1 MLTTLSRIIKY
12 GVQNFTRNAW
22 LSTATVLVMVLSLI
36 AFAGLNLFNVTT
48 KTIITSVQDKID
60 ISVFFKGSTAE
71 DDVLRIKS
79 TLESLPEVKAVEYVS
94 KDKALEVFKEKH
106 QGDTTISQ
114 AIEQLN
120 QNPLLA
126 SLNIKARNTSEYGVI
141 DQYLKNDSIGPFV
154 ERVTYSQ
161 NQTVI
166 DRLNRI
172 LKTAETGGLA
182 LTIFMSLIA
191 VLITFNT
198 IRLAIYSNR
207 ESISIM
213 RLVGGSNFF
222 TRGPFLVEGILYGAL
237 SAVISIFL
245 VMPVV
250 YFLSPYGTVLVPELN
265 IWDYFTSHIFGIFFY
280 QLLFGVLLGLVSS
293 FFAIQKYLKE

>member
-1 MLTTLSRIIKY
+1 MLTTSSRIIKY

-36 AFAGLNLFNVTT
+36 AFAGLSLFNVTT
-48 KTIITSVQDKID
+48 KTIIASVQDKID

-106 QGDTTISQ
+106 QGDATISQ

-126 SLNIKARNTSEYGVI
+126 SLNIKARNTSEYGTI

-166 DRLNRI
+166 DRLNKI

-237 SAVISIFL
+237 SAVISVFL

-265 IWDYFTSHIFGIFFY
+265 IWDYFTAHIFGIFFS
-280 QLLFGVLLGLVSS
+280 QLLFGILLGLVSS
-293 FFAIQKYLKE
+293 FFAIQKYLKD

>member
-1 MLTTLSRIIKY
+1 MFTTLSRILKY

-22 LSTATVLVMVLSLI
+22 LSTATVLVMVLSLL

-48 KTIITSVQDKID
+48 QTVIGSVQDKID

-94 KDKALEVFKEKH
+94 KDKALEIFKEKH
-106 QGDTTISQ
+106 QGDETISQ

-141 DQYLKNDSIGPFV
+141 DQYLKNDSINPFM

-166 DRLNRI
+166 ERLNKI
-172 LKTAETGGLA
+172 LNTAETGGLA
-182 LTIFMSLIA
+182 LTIFMSLVA

-207 ESISIM
+207 ESITIM
-213 RLVGGSNFF
+213 RLVGGSNYF
-222 TRGPFLVEGILYGAL
+222 TRGPFLVEGVLYGVL
-237 SAVISIFL
+237 SAIISMLL

-265 IWDYFTSHIFGIFFY
+265 IWGYFTSHLIGLFLY
-280 QLLFGVLLGLVSS
+280 QLLFGVLLGLISS
-293 FFAIQKYLKE
+293 FFAIQKYLRE

>member
-1 MLTTLSRIIKY
+1 MFTTLSRILKY

-22 LSTATVLVMVLSLI
+22 LSTATVLVMVLSLV
-36 AFAGLNLFNVTT
+36 AFAGLNLFNITT
-48 KTIITSVQDKID
+48 QTVIASVQDKID

-94 KDKALEVFKEKH
+94 KDKALEVFKAKH
-106 QGDTTISQ
+106 EGDTTISQ

-141 DQYLKNDSIGPFV
+141 DQYLKNDSISPFV

-166 DRLNRI
+166 ERLNKI
-172 LKTAETGGLA
+172 LNTAETGGLV
-182 LTIFMSLIA
+182 LTIFMSLVA

-207 ESISIM
+207 ESITIM

-222 TRGPFLVEGILYGAL
+222 TRGPFLVEGVLYGVL
-237 SAVISIFL
+237 SAVISVFL

-265 IWDYFTSHIFGIFFY
+265 IWGYFTSHIFGLFFY

-293 FFAIQKYLKE
+293 FFAIQKYLRD

>member
-1 MLTTLSRIIKY
+1 MLTTLSRILKY
-12 GVQNFTRNAW
+12 GVQNFARNAW

-60 ISVFFKGSTAE
+60 ISVFFKSSTAE

-79 TLESLPEVKAVEYVS
+79 TLESLPEVKLVEYVS
-94 KDKALEVFKEKH
+94 KDQALEIFKSKH
-106 QGDTTISQ
+106 QSDTTISQ
-114 AIEQLN
+114 AIDQLN
-120 QNPLLA
+120 ENPLLA
-126 SLNIKARNTSEYGVI
+126 SLNVKARDTNEYGAI
-141 DQYLKNDSIGPFV
+141 DKYLQNDSINPFV
-154 ERVTYSQ
+154 ESVSYSQ

-166 DRLNRI
+166 DRLNKI
-172 LKTAETGGLA
+172 LSTAETGGLA

-207 ESISIM
+207 ESITIM

-222 TRGPFLVEGILYGAL
+222 TRGPFLVEGVLYGVL

-250 YFLSPYGTVLVPELN
+250 YFLSPYGTVLVPDLN
-265 IWDYFTSHIFGIFFY
+265 VWGYFTSHIFTIFLS
-280 QLLFGVLLGLVSS
+280 QLVFGVLLGLISS

>member
-237 SAVISIFL
+237 SAVISVFL

-265 IWDYFTSHIFGIFFY
+265 VWNYFTSHIFGIFFY